1 MQRFRSFLVVL
12 IAIVGVSVATA
23 NAQSVV
29 AGKRPAGQRSLEDQI
44 FKKVLM
50 LPNYGLFDHITFQ
63 LNGSTVVL
71 GGSVASLGTS
81 KEAER
86 TVKRIPGVERVVNN
100 IHDLPLSSFDDQIR
114 RQLVYKMASTGALY
128 RYIQGVNPSVRLIVD
143 NGHIDFEG
151 YVSDR
156 SDANMMT
163 MLANGIPG
171 VFGVQNH
178 LIITK
183 ERVS

>member
-1 MQRFRSFLVVL
+1 MKRFRSYLVVL
-12 IAIVGVSVATA
+12 IAIIGVSAAVAS
-23 NAQSVV
+23 AQSVV

-44 FKKVLM
+44 FKKVLG

-63 LNGSTVVL
+63 LNGNTVVL

-81 KEAER
+81 KDAER

-100 IHDLPLSSFDDQIR
+100 IRDLPPSPFDNQIR
-114 RQLVYKMASTGALY
+114 GRLVRKVANTPGLA

-143 NGHIDFEG
+143 RGNVDFEG
-151 YVSDR
+151 YVSNR

-163 MLANGIPG
+163 MLAKGLPD

-178 LIITK
+178 LVVTR

>member
-1 MQRFRSFLVVL
+1 MKRFRSFLVVL
-12 IAIVGVSVATA
+12 VAIIGVSAVAA
-23 NAQSVV
+23 DAQSVV

-81 KEAER
+81 KDAER
-86 TVKRIPGVERVVNN
+86 TIKRIPGVERVVNN
-100 IHDLPLSSFDDQIR
+100 IRDLPLSPFDDQIR
-114 RQLVYKMASTGALY
+114 RQLVRKMANTGALY

-163 MLANGIPG
+163 ILAKGIPG
-171 VFGVQNH
+171 TFGVENH
-178 LIITK
+178 LVVTK